1 MGTSRIIQ
9 QSITGR
15 KIALAKAKYTKD
27 GVAVPTD
34 NILSKVTSDRLDEGF
49 TNYNAGINAIKS
61 AKEVYHTAVGLAK
74 PQRIKLK
81 KNTISYFKTL
91 NTCIELGTIPDTARV
106 YYDLDITNGKMPNVN
121 TDDKLLAVAAVVLS
135 GDIARKAAGG
145 IAMSNPTILE
155 FTTVYNAAKPVLV
168 ALNNARIAVFTAV
181 GNLADQTVEIK
192 DLITHIWDEVEA
204 FYSLKNPPNRRAICR
219 VWGVRYRSTGISSI
233 VTGTCKDELGVV
245 LKGVKVRIV
254 SSSHFVY
261 TDAEGN
267 FSLNT
272 SLYGD
277 LEILAT
283 LAKYEKSTTDFSKE
297 DGVAIAVHVV
307 MILSI

>member
-1 MGTSRIIQ
+1 MGTSRIIP

-15 KIALAKAKYTKD
+15 KIALAKAKSTKD

-49 TNYNAGINAIKS
+49 TNYNAGINAVKS

-81 KNTISYFKTL
+81 KNTLSYFKTL

-121 TDDKLLAVAAVVLS
+121 TDDKLLAVAAIVLS
-135 GDIARKAAGG
+135 GDIARKTAGG
-145 IAMSNPTILE
+145 IAMANPTILE

-233 VTGTCKDELGVV
+233 VTGTCKDELGVG

-254 SSSHFVY
+254 GSSHFVY

-277 LEILAT
+277 LEIMAT
-283 LAKYEKSTTDFSKE
+283 LAKYEKNTTDFSKE